1 MDEHGM
7 SFPANQP
14 PDAQHLNDTHVIQ
27 QPQLAPRP
35 PRLHRRQ
42 RWLAIG
48 GGVAAAL
55 LALGIATGLGATAL
69 TAHAASLSGLQAT
82 FATLTGGANNGGP
95 RNGGPRNGGPGN
107 GGPGGPGMGPGRAGS
122 LTVSGVSGQTITAK
136 RPDGVSVTVRVSAST
151 QYTRAGKAVSL
162 SAITAGEAIHV
173 MGQRNSDGSIAA
185 THVDIALPR
194 VGGTVTAI
202 SGSTI
207 TIQDRQGAM
216 QAIHTS
222 ASTTTQRAGQTASL
236 SDITVGAHIGAEGTK
251 NSDGSLNA
259 EVIQIVLP
267 RAGGQIKSVSGS
279 TITVTDPHST
289 RATTIHVTASTR
301 YVTVTM
307 GSNGPTQTASSFS
320 ALNAGVYIGAEGTK
334 NSDGSLTA
342 EVVLIMPNPPTGRPG
357 PNDGPAG
364 QSGPPAS
371 GGAPPAGAAGSSGTN
386 AK

>member
-1 MDEHGM
+1 MDEYGM

-14 PDAQHLNDTHVIQ
+14 PDTQHLNDTHFTQ
-27 QPQLAPRP
+27 QPQMAPRPPRP
-35 PRLHRRQ
+35 PRLHRRR

-55 LALGIATGLGATAL
+55 LALGIAAGLGATAL

-95 RNGGPRNGGPGN
+95 GK
-107 GGPGGPGMGPGRAGS
+107 GGPGMGPGRAGS
-122 LTVSGVSGQTITAK
+122 LTVSGVSGQAITAK
-136 RPDGVSVTVRVSAST
+136 RPDGTSVTLTVTANT
-151 QYTRAGKAVSL
+151 HYTRAGKPVSL
-162 SAITAGEAIHV
+162 SAITAGETIHV
-173 MGQRNSDGSIAA
+173 MGQRNGDGSIVA
-185 THVDIALPR
+185 TRVDIVLPHA
-194 VGGTVTAI
+194 GGKVTAI

-207 TIQDRQGAM
+207 TIQDRQGAT

-222 ASTTTQRAGQTASL
+222 ASTTVQRAGQTVTL
-236 SDITVGAHIGAEGTK
+236 SDIAVGAHIRAEGTK

-267 RAGGQIKSVSGS
+267 RAGGQVKSVSGS
-279 TITVTDPHST
+279 AVTVTDPHSA

-301 YVTVTM
+301 YVTVTV

-320 ALNAGVYIGAEGTK
+320 ALIAGVYIGAEGTQ

-342 EVVLIMPNPPTGRPG
+342 EVVTIMPNPPTERPG
-357 PNDGPAG
+357 PMGGPAG

-371 GGAPPAGAAGSSGTN
+371 GGAPPAGPAGSSGTN

>member
-14 PDAQHLNDTHVIQ
+14 PDAQHLNDTNVTQ

-95 RNGGPRNGGPGN
+95 RNGGPGS

-136 RPDGVSVTVRVSAST
+136 RPDGVSVTVKVSAST

-162 SAITAGEAIHV
+162 SAISAGEAIHV

-185 THVDIALPR
+185 TRVDIALPR

-307 GSNGPTQTASSFS
+307 GSNGPTQTASSLS
-320 ALNAGVYIGAEGTK
+320 ALKAGLYIGAEGTK

-342 EVVLIMPNPPTGRPG
+342 EVVTLMPTPPTGRPG
-357 PNDGPAG
+357 PLGGPAG
-364 QSGPPAS
+364 QNGPPA
-371 GGAPPAGAAGSSGTN
+371 GGAPPAGPAGSSGTN

>member
-1 MDEHGM
+1 MDERGM

-14 PDAQHLNDTHVIQ
+14 PDAQHLNDTHFTQ
-27 QPQLAPRP
+27 QPPMVPPMAPRPSRP
-35 PRLHRRQ
+35 PRLRSRR
-42 RWLAIG
+42 RLLAIG

-55 LALGIATGLGATAL
+55 LALGIAAGLGATAL

-95 RNGGPRNGGPGN
+95 GNGGPGN
-107 GGPGGPGMGPGRAGS
+107 GGSGMGPGRAGA

-136 RPDGVSVTVRVSAST
+136 RPDGTSVTVNVTAST
-151 QYTRAGKAVSL
+151 HYTRAGKTVSL

-185 THVDIALPR
+185 TRVDIVLPHA
-194 VGGTVTAI
+194 GGKVTAI

-207 TIQDRQGAM
+207 TIQDRQGAT

-222 ASTTTQRAGQTASL
+222 ASTTVQRAGQAASL
-236 SDITVGAHIGAEGTK
+236 GDIVVGAQIGAEGTK

-279 TITVTDPHST
+279 TITVTDPRGAST
-289 RATTIHVTASTR
+289 TTIHVTASTR

-307 GSNGPTQTASSFS
+307 GSNGPTQTASSLS
-320 ALNAGVYIGAEGTK
+320 ALKAGVYIGAEGTK

-342 EVVLIMPNPPTGRPG
+342 EVVTIMPNPPTGRPG
-357 PNDGPAG
+357 PIGGPAG
-364 QSGPPAS
+364 KNGPPAS
-371 GGAPPAGAAGSSGTN
+371 GGAPPAGPAGSSGTN